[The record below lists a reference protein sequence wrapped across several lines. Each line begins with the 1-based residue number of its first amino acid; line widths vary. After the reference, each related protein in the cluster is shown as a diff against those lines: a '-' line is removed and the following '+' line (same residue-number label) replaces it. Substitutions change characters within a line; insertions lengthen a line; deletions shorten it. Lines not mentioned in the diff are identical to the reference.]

1 MQKRRSITQNR
12 NIYSFTHLPAV
23 FSAFI
28 FESSISGLT
37 HTDSGFVFFSL

>member
-12 NIYSFTHLPAV
+12 HLLIYSSTCCFQC
-23 FSAFI
+23 FY

>member
-1 MQKRRSITQNR
+1 MQKRRSITQN
-12 NIYSFTHLPAV
+12 IYSSTCCFQC
-23 FSAFI
+23 FY